1 MSEGTQAAPP
11 AADSLSVEVREDG
24 GATRWLEVEVPPAR
38 TAKSFER
45 AYRGLARS
53 ARVRGF
59 RPGKAP
65 LSVLRRLY
73 GSAVAEEVER
83 ELVAETLPEALE
95 RTGLAPVSE
104 PSVDATVPAE
114 GASFAYR
121 ARIEVMPEI
130 PLGDVTGL
138 PAQRPSVVVAESEVD
153 EELET
158 LRQKHAVLVEEPE
171 DTAAQR
177 GHHLTVD
184 FVGRI
189 DGDAFEGGSAQ
200 DHTVELGSEQ
210 WIPGFEDQLVG
221 ARAGED
227 RTVQV
232 QFPDDYGSPVL
243 AGKAAEFA
251 VHVHALRRREVP
263 ALDDEFAKDLGDF
276 ETLADVREKIRE
288 TLLAAKERRARLEVR
303 RTLLGALIERV
314 PFEVPA
320 NLLRERLERRIHSAA
335 HDLEKRGMPRE
346 LVGRQLA
353 RLEEDWRPLVEREV
367 REEWLLQT
375 LAKRESL
382 QVDDVELDARIAQMA
397 EAQGTNAE
405 RLREAYRSAEV
416 LEALR
421 GQILE
426 DKAFEFLLA
435 AASVEDVSDS

>member
-276 ETLADVREKIRE
+276 ESLEQVRTRIRE
-288 TLLAAKERRARLEVR
+288 TLTTARERHARQELR
-303 RTLLGALIERV
+303 RSLLDALIERV
-314 PFEVPA
+314 PVEVPA
-320 NLLRERLERRIHSAA
+320 NLVRERLHRRLHSAA
-335 HDLEKRGMPRE
+335 HDLRERGIRQQ
-346 LVGRQLA
+346 LVEHQLA
-353 RLEEDWRPLVEREV
+353 QWEEEWRPAVEREI
-367 REEWLLQT
+367 REEWLLQE
-375 LAKRESL
+375 LARREGFV
-382 QVDDVELDARIAQMA
+382 VDDAELDERIGRVAEEQGVDAARVRKAY
-397 EAQGTNAE
+397 
-405 RLREAYRSAEV
+405 REAGV
-416 LEALR
+416 LDALR
-421 GQILE
+421 QQALE
-426 DKAFEFLLA
+426 EKAFDFLLA
-435 AASVEDVSDS
+435 AASVEDVTES